1 MMDRLRMGPLMVA
14 ISAEGWSSYKGGI
27 LQCEEDAEIDH
38 EVLLVGYTEDYWV
51 VKNSWGDDWGE

>member
-1 MMDRLRMGPLMVA
+1 MGPLMVA
-14 ISAEGWSSYKGGI
+14 ISAQGWSSYKGGI